1 MARLVPERVLK
12 NTKLP
17 YLIILFLLFAIAYS
31 LQQQTISTVGEK
43 TIEAGLIEAGNKP
56 ALYFNL
62 RNIENELASY
72 TYLVSYNATDGQMK
86 NESSSINISPGQT
99 FRYSFALERPTTA
112 TMVLSLVIF
121 ESEGFDDSKILHDQT
136 WFIRP

>member
-1 MARLVPERVLK
+1 MAHLIPERLK
-12 NTKLP
+12 RNTKLP

-31 LQQQTISTVGEK
+31 LERQTSSSVGEK

-62 RNIENELASY
+62 RNIAESLHRY
-72 TYLVSYNATDGQMK
+72 TYVIKYNTTEGETK
-86 NESSSINISPGQT
+86 NETSSINISPGQT
-99 FRYSFALERPTTA
+99 FRYSLILERPTKST
-112 TMVLSLVIF
+112 TVLSLKIF
-121 ESEGFDDSKILHDQT
+121 DGEEDNSEKILHDQT